1 MMANIAIMS
10 VADSE
15 TRDVK
20 VDAFNIMS
28 VLTFLCS
35 APGQE
40 RQECQEDRLGLVQGM
55 PETPIDIQN
64 LINKLLSMIKLVYV
78 FLLDW
83 RFFM

>member
-1 MMANIAIMS
+1 MTKDNGRIYNKKLF
-10 VADSE
+10 
-15 TRDVK
+15 K

-64 LINKLLSMIKLVYV
+64 LINKLLFMIKLVYV